1 MDKHIEHIE
10 RVDAVRKFV
19 WVLWG
24 ITKVLT
30 IGYFLR

>member
-19 WVLWG
+19 CIDDRVFSP
-24 ITKVLT
+24 VAP
-30 IGYFLR
+30 

>member
-1 MDKHIEHIE
+1 MDQHIE
-10 RVDAVRKFV
+10 RVDAMRKFV

-24 ITKVLT
+24 IAKVLT

>member
-1 MDKHIEHIE
+1 MDKHIEH
-10 RVDAVRKFV
+10 VDALRTFV

-24 ITKVLT
+24 IAKILT